1 LSTELLLVDAFNLIR
16 RIYEAR
22 PDGQEHIEEVI
33 ETSARSIERAL
44 RQHRPTHACVVFDS
58 HDQTWRHL
66 LYPAYKANRKPT
78 PQVLLDN
85 LQHFRD
91 AFMEHGVKS
100 LKLESYEADDQ
111 IATLA
116 VGVAT
121 NAGAAA
127 ILSTDKMFTQL
138 LSAHIRLF
146 NHFEGHEIAV
156 SDVEQ
161 RYAVELHQLTDFWA
175 MAGDPGNNIKGVPKV
190 GRKTAAQLLAEYGSL
205 EGILRSED
213 DNAPANRVRADS
225 EAALRCKQLVTLKT
239 DVELGINLKSLRL

>member
-22 PDGQEHIEEVI
+22 PDGREHIEAVI
-33 ETSARSIERAL
+33 ETSARSVERAI

-58 HDQTWRHL
+58 HDETWRHL
-66 LYPAYKANRKPT
+66 LYPDYKADRKPT

-85 LQHFRD
+85 LQQFRD
-91 AFMEHGVKS
+91 AFMECGVKS

-116 VGVAT
+116 AGVAA
-121 NAGAAA
+121 NAGTAA

-146 NHFEGHEIAV
+146 NHFEGHEITV
-156 SDVEQ
+156 SEVER
-161 RYAVELHQLTDFWA
+161 RYGVELHQLTDFWA
-175 MAGDPGNNIKGVPKV
+175 MAGDAGNNIKGVPNV
-190 GRKTAAQLLAEYGSL
+190 GAKTASRLLKEYGSL
-205 EGILRSED
+205 ERILASED
-213 DNAPANRVRADS
+213 DSVPANRVRANS
-225 EAALRCKQLVTLKT
+225 EAARRCKQLVTLKT